1 MAPRDL
7 TTAVWD
13 GRGRRAAG
21 RRGVARGRVDACDD
35 TEAIARDTSRRVARN
50 GRARRRVRAQLAL
63 FRATWRVVVNAR
75 ARRYRTTT
83 RERLSGTTVSFGDAR
98 GVGCRLRARSSGHLE
113 PSSTPNAS
121 SRRARRPAESD
132 MSLSTSLAAAA
143 AVAARRGSCEIPHAT
158 TVGARRGSSS
168 KPTRVPSR
176 ESLLA
181 ECASLP
187 PTHARTSSSSAALG
201 GGSGGDDAEVL
212 SSEISLDVDENAR
225 TPAGR
230 PLPLNTVVPTP
241 PTRPE
246 TLDAPSPREDPATK
260 APPPRR
266 YDPSEVRP
274 RRYRPVSIRPRRAE
288 NAFCAPPLA
297 REIKTPFGV
306 KIRASEHPP
315 PRIAPQ
321 RISPP
326 AGAPAVRS
334 GARRLPGRRATRPS
348 SPRARP
354 LHRRVVLFPR
364 LPRLP
369 HPLRPPRRPLRR
381 RRPLLRVALQPRNVR
396 VAVAHA
402 LASAR
407 RRDATSSTGT
417 RPAYATSARP
427 RTRIRPAVRVRARE
441 PSRVA
446 SRPGQPRSTA
456 LLRRRGAFSRGVRA
470 ERRDGGG
477 DDARRRLRVRR
488 HPRATRRRTM
498 VRRRAR
504 DSRRRRARR
513 GDGGENRARERARGR
528 AGAKITQ
535 GIRAQSSVVARRF
548 ARRRRRRVL
557 PRYGRVITRAR
568 TGRSRPRSRRDVR
581 ETPFCVVP
589 FVFFGRGDRFVGAI
603 GAGSSQP
610 PGVFRVPRRELD
622 RRRRRRGRRLARLR
636 RRLRRLANPLG
647 ELRRVR
653 EPRRRRIAPIGSF
666 RDVSRR
672 RRSGDERG
680 GGGEG
685 VRGRRRVHSRVR
697 DVGRS
702 ARRRG
707 GVIPRVV
714 VRVDRR
720 TTSGTSS
727 ATRRARD
734 AHATRTKT
742 NRSRGRR

>member
-1 MAPRDL
+1 
-7 TTAVWD
+7 
-13 GRGRRAAG
+13 
-21 RRGVARGRVDACDD
+21 
-35 TEAIARDTSRRVARN
+35 
-50 GRARRRVRAQLAL
+50 
-63 FRATWRVVVNAR
+63 
-75 ARRYRTTT
+75 
-83 RERLSGTTVSFGDAR
+83 
-98 GVGCRLRARSSGHLE
+98 
-113 PSSTPNAS
+113 
-121 SRRARRPAESD
+121 
-132 MSLSTSLAAAA
+132 MSLSTSLAA

-187 PTHARTSSSSAALG
+187 PTHARTSSASAALG
-201 GGSGGDDAEVL
+201 GGPGGDDAEVL
-212 SSEISLDVDENAR
+212 SSEMSLDVDENAR

-230 PLPLNTVVPTP
+230 SVLPMNNVVPTP

-246 TLDAPSPREDPATK
+246 TLDAPSPREDPATE

-297 REIKTPFGV
+297 REIKTPFGG
-306 KIRASEHPP
+306 KIRASEQPP
-315 PRIAPQ
+315 PHIAPQ

-334 GARRLPGRRATRPS
+334 LHRRPPGRRATRPS

-381 RRPLLRVALQPRNVR
+381 RRPLLRVALQPRDVR

-417 RPAYATSARP
+417 QPAYATSARP
-427 RTRIRPAVRVRARE
+427 RTRIRPGVRVRAFE

-456 LLRRRGAFSRGVRA
+456 LVRRRRAFSRGVRA

-488 HPRATRRRTM
+488 HPRATHRRAM

-504 DSRRRRARR
+504 DRRRRRARR
-513 GDGGENRARERARGR
+513 GDRRENRARKRARKRARGR
-528 AGAKITQ
+528 ARAKITQ
-535 GIRAQSSVVARRF
+535 GIRAESSVVARRF
-548 ARRRRRRVL
+548 ARR
-557 PRYGRVITRAR
+557 
-568 TGRSRPRSRRDVR
+568 
-581 ETPFCVVP
+581 
-589 FVFFGRGDRFVGAI
+589 
-603 GAGSSQP
+603 
-610 PGVFRVPRRELD
+610 PG
-622 RRRRRRGRRLARLR
+622 
-636 RRLRRLANPLG
+636 
-647 ELRRVR
+647 
-653 EPRRRRIAPIGSF
+653 
-666 RDVSRR
+666 
-672 RRSGDERG
+672 
-680 GGGEG
+680 
-685 VRGRRRVHSRVR
+685 
-697 DVGRS
+697 
-702 ARRRG
+702 
-707 GVIPRVV
+707 
-714 VRVDRR
+714 
-720 TTSGTSS
+720 
-727 ATRRARD
+727 
-734 AHATRTKT
+734 
-742 NRSRGRR
+742 